1 MRTGAA
7 SASFPT
13 REGHRKGLPFFVAA
27 SFTLGAAL
35 ALLGTSPE
43 ETPPGPPASTAPTS
57 ASSRAERSYR
67 NPILF
72 ADWSDPDAIRVGDEY
87 WLVASSFHEVPGLPL
102 LRSKDLVRWEL
113 AGHAAVRLPSP
124 RYDVPRH
131 GGGVWAPSIRFD
143 GGWYQVWYGDPD
155 LGVFVARARD
165 PRGPWESPRLVAEAK
180 GWIDPCPFRDADGS
194 LWLVHAWA
202 KSRAGFN
209 GVLTLRRLSDD
220 GLSVVGDGVKV
231 FEGGTRH
238 PTVEGPKLYRRGE
251 WVYLFA
257 PAGGVKTGWQLVLR
271 AKSVL
276 GPYEEKV
283 VLAQGTTD
291 VNGPHQG
298 ALVDTPSGESWFV
311 HFQDRGPY
319 GRVTHLQPVAWKDGW
334 PVIGEDPD
342 GDGTGQPVLAHARP
356 DAGRGGAMPL
366 GQPLRH
372 GTPAVSPQV
381 SDEFDGPA
389 LSPMWAW
396 NANPRPA
403 WASLSARRGAL
414 RLHAQPRTGEAPASI
429 ANEPNVLRTRFP
441 AERFVATALLELRAE
456 TPGAASGLAVLGR
469 DAAYVAVARAEEG
482 WEAILAS
489 GADVLSGGVERVVA
503 RRPVRSGRIHLRVT
517 VEAGARLRFATSE
530 DGAAFAPIGDELP
543 AREGAWVGAR
553 LALFTAPPARPGPAD
568 LADVD
573 WFRVETR

>member
-1 MRTGAA
+1 VATRTRTGARA
-7 SASFPT
+7 TGALLAVLGS
-13 REGHRKGLPFFVAA
+13 VAA
-27 SFTLGAAL
+27 V
-35 ALLGTSPE
+35 
-43 ETPPGPPASTAPTS
+43 PPAATPAATFT
-57 ASSRAERSYR
+57 
-67 NPILF
+67 NPVLPS
-72 ADWSDPDAIRVGDEY
+72 DWSDPDVLRVGDGY

-102 LRSKDLVRWEL
+102 LFSKDLVRWEL
-113 AGHAAVRLPSP
+113 AGHAAPRLPSP

-131 GGGVWAPSIRFD
+131 GGGIWAPSIRYD

-165 PRGPWESPRLVAEAK
+165 PRGPWEAPRLVAEAK

-194 LWLVHAWA
+194 FWLVHAWA

-220 GLSVVGDGVKV
+220 GFSVVGEGTTV

-271 AKSVL
+271 ARSVL

-283 VLAQGTTD
+283 VLAQGPTA

-298 ALVDTPSGESWFV
+298 ALVDTPSGEAWFL

-319 GRVTHLQPVAWKDGW
+319 GRVTHLEPVTWKDGW

-342 GDGTGQPVLAHARP
+342 GDGTGQPVLVHALP
-356 DAGRGGAMPL
+356 NAGRGAP
-366 GQPLRH
+366 P
-372 GTPAVSPQV
+372 VSPQV
-381 SDEFDGPA
+381 SDEFDGPP

-403 WASLSARRGAL
+403 WSSFSARRGAL
-414 RLHAQPRTGEAPASI
+414 RLHPQPRAGEAPASI
-429 ANEPNVLRTRFP
+429 AHLPNVLRTRFP
-441 AERFVATALLELRAE
+441 AERFTATALVELRAGA
-456 TPGAASGLAVLGR
+456 PGAAAGLAVLGR
-469 DAAYVAVARAEEG
+469 DAAFVAVARSEEG

-489 GADVLSGGVERVVA
+489 GVDVLAGGVERVVA
-503 RRPVRSGRIHLRVT
+503 RRPVSSGRLHLRVT

-530 DGAAFAPIGDELP
+530 DGAAFAPIGEELA

-553 LALFTAPPARPGPAD
+553 LGLFTAPLGRPGAD
-568 LADVD
+568 GFADVES
-573 WFRVETR
+573 FRVETR

>member
-1 MRTGAA
+1 MRRG
-7 SASFPT
+7 SPT
-13 REGHRKGLPFFVAA
+13 VFVSRPEESSHVLFVAVA
-27 SFTLGAAL
+27 VSF
-35 ALLGTSPE
+35 LLGVVLAAARSGPA
-43 ETPPGPPASTAPTS
+43 TPRAPAAAEAP
-57 ASSRAERSYR
+57 RATESVYR

-72 ADWSDPDAIRVGDEY
+72 ADWSDPDAIRVGNEY

-102 LRSKDLVRWEL
+102 LRSTDLVHWEL
-113 AGHAAVRLPSP
+113 AGHAAPSLPSP

-131 GGGVWAPSIRFD
+131 GGGVWAPSLRFD
-143 GGWYQVWYGDPD
+143 RGWFQVWYGDPD

-165 PRGPWESPRLVAEAK
+165 PRGPWEAPRLVAEAK

-209 GVLTLRRLSDD
+209 GILTVRRLSDD
-220 GLSVVGDGVKV
+220 GLSVVGEGVNV
-231 FEGGTRH
+231 FEGGMRH

-251 WVYLFA
+251 FIYLFA

-271 AKSVL
+271 AKGVL
-276 GPYEEKV
+276 GPFEERV
-283 VLAQGTTD
+283 VLAQGPTD

-298 ALVDTPSGESWFV
+298 ALVDTPSGASWFL

-319 GRVTHLQPVAWKDGW
+319 GRITHLQPVAWKDGW

-342 GDGTGQPVLAHARP
+342 GDGTGQPVSVHAAP
-356 DAGRGGAMPL
+356 DAGRGAP
-366 GQPLRH
+366 P
-372 GTPAVSPQV
+372 VSPQV
-381 SDEFDGPA
+381 SDEFDGPS

-396 NANPRPA
+396 NANPRSA
-403 WASLSARRGAL
+403 WSSLSARRGAL
-414 RLHAQPRTGEAPASI
+414 RLFARPCGDGTPASI
-429 ANEPNVLRTRFP
+429 AHEPNVLRTRFP
-441 AERFVATALLELRAE
+441 AERFTATALFELRAAS
-456 TPGAASGLAVLGR
+456 PGAAAGLAVLGR
-469 DAAYVAVARAEEG
+469 DAAYVALARSEEG

-503 RRPVRSGRIHLRVT
+503 RRPVRSGRLFLRVT
-517 VEAGARLRFATSE
+517 VEPGARLRFATSE
-530 DGAAFAPIGDELP
+530 DGAAFAPIGEDLA

-553 LALFTAPPARPGPAD
+553 LALFTAPLAKTGPAD
-568 LADVD
+568 FADVE